1 MFAPPSTETLNR
13 FFLLSWLVVLWQV
26 LRLQDGI
33 VFDDAWLP
41 LWSVAA
47 SLSYA
52 FLYIVPV
59 YLACRL
65 LLHFHD
71 RLPVRLSPWLA
82 GVLAIVGSA
91 AVQILLYADRTLYD
105 LYGFHLNGFSIGLL
119 VSPGG
124 LSSLGSGDGT
134 LLSASLAALALLCLQ
149 VLLYSA
155 CQVSRERLPALP
167 RRAWRYLLAAFLC
180 LALGERL
187 AYAFSSLRD
196 YRPILLASE
205 RYPLYLPLTVRSLAR
220 SLGIQPTPTQREL
233 LQQQSDLHYPLRP
246 LEISA
251 PAHPL
256 NIVWIVAESLRGDM
270 LDPRYM
276 PRLWDFSNR
285 AIRLDNHYSSG
296 NLTQMGVFGMFY
308 GLHGGYWDAVLKAG
322 QPPVLMEVLRQQNY
336 QFRINAAQR
345 FSYPPF
351 DRSVFVNLRPQDL
364 HVLDSPEPAWQ
375 RDARNTDD
383 LLRFVDRRLPDR
395 PFFACLFLESSH
407 ANYSFRDET
416 AKIRPY
422 LVNFNYLTT
431 DFQAQMPLIK
441 NRYLNAVREVDTQIG
456 RLLQHLENQ
465 HLLEN
470 TAVVVLGDHG
480 EEFMERSRWG
490 HNTEFNRY
498 QTGTVAV
505 LSIPGQ
511 APRAVHHQP
520 HRPARNAPAAAG
532 RTQSAPRLLAGTGPA
547 RSGLPSRLCGER
559 RYHAHRLPGRRL
571 QGELPTAW
579 RGPSPRSGERWR
591 RPPARRGTTGSHTR
605 PTPCS
610 TPGTAA
616 GSRPLQRLAGRGR
629 AVAAEPR
636 DFVEAMRSIRTT

>member
-276 PRLWDFSNR
+276 PRLWDFSNW

-416 AKIRPY
+416 AKIRPIWSTS
-422 LVNFNYLTT
+422 TT
-431 DFQAQMPLIK
+431 
-441 NRYLNAVREVDTQIG
+441 
-456 RLLQHLENQ
+456 
-465 HLLEN
+465 
-470 TAVVVLGDHG
+470 
-480 EEFMERSRWG
+480 
-490 HNTEFNRY
+490 
-498 QTGTVAV
+498 
-505 LSIPGQ
+505 
-511 APRAVHHQP
+511 
-520 HRPARNAPAAAG
+520 
-532 RTQSAPRLLAGTGPA
+532 
-547 RSGLPSRLCGER
+547 
-559 RYHAHRLPGRRL
+559 
-571 QGELPTAW
+571 
-579 RGPSPRSGERWR
+579 
-591 RPPARRGTTGSHTR
+591 
-605 PTPCS
+605 
-610 TPGTAA
+610 
-616 GSRPLQRLAGRGR
+616 
-629 AVAAEPR
+629 
-636 DFVEAMRSIRTT
+636 

>member
-251 PAHPL
+251 PANPL

-308 GLHGGYWDAVLKAG
+308 GLHGGYWDAVL
-322 QPPVLMEVLRQQNY
+322 
-336 QFRINAAQR
+336 
-345 FSYPPF
+345 
-351 DRSVFVNLRPQDL
+351 
-364 HVLDSPEPAWQ
+364 
-375 RDARNTDD
+375 
-383 LLRFVDRRLPDR
+383 
-395 PFFACLFLESSH
+395 
-407 ANYSFRDET
+407 
-416 AKIRPY
+416 
-422 LVNFNYLTT
+422 
-431 DFQAQMPLIK
+431 
-441 NRYLNAVREVDTQIG
+441 
-456 RLLQHLENQ
+456 
-465 HLLEN
+465 
-470 TAVVVLGDHG
+470 
-480 EEFMERSRWG
+480 
-490 HNTEFNRY
+490 
-498 QTGTVAV
+498 
-505 LSIPGQ
+505 
-511 APRAVHHQP
+511 
-520 HRPARNAPAAAG
+520 
-532 RTQSAPRLLAGTGPA
+532 
-547 RSGLPSRLCGER
+547 
-559 RYHAHRLPGRRL
+559 
-571 QGELPTAW
+571 
-579 RGPSPRSGERWR
+579 
-591 RPPARRGTTGSHTR
+591 
-605 PTPCS
+605 
-610 TPGTAA
+610 
-616 GSRPLQRLAGRGR
+616 
-629 AVAAEPR
+629 
-636 DFVEAMRSIRTT
+636 

>member
-1 MFAPPSTETLNR
+1 M
-13 FFLLSWLVVLWQV
+13 VLWQV

-233 LQQQSDLHYPLRP
+233 LS
-246 LEISA
+246 S
-251 PAHPL
+251 
-256 NIVWIVAESLRGDM
+256 
-270 LDPRYM
+270 
-276 PRLWDFSNR
+276 R
-285 AIRLDNHYSSG
+285 ATCTIRSG
-296 NLTQMGVFGMFY
+296 
-308 GLHGGYWDAVLKAG
+308 
-322 QPPVLMEVLRQQNY
+322 
-336 QFRINAAQR
+336 
-345 FSYPPF
+345 
-351 DRSVFVNLRPQDL
+351 
-364 HVLDSPEPAWQ
+364 
-375 RDARNTDD
+375 
-383 LLRFVDRRLPDR
+383 
-395 PFFACLFLESSH
+395 
-407 ANYSFRDET
+407 
-416 AKIRPY
+416 
-422 LVNFNYLTT
+422 
-431 DFQAQMPLIK
+431 
-441 NRYLNAVREVDTQIG
+441 
-456 RLLQHLENQ
+456 
-465 HLLEN
+465 
-470 TAVVVLGDHG
+470 
-480 EEFMERSRWG
+480 RW
-490 HNTEFNRY
+490 R
-498 QTGTVAV
+498 
-505 LSIPGQ
+505 
-511 APRAVHHQP
+511 
-520 HRPARNAPAAAG
+520 
-532 RTQSAPRLLAGTGPA
+532 SAPR
-547 RSGLPSRLCGER
+547 
-559 RYHAHRLPGRRL
+559 
-571 QGELPTAW
+571 
-579 RGPSPRSGERWR
+579 
-591 RPPARRGTTGSHTR
+591 
-605 PTPCS
+605 
-610 TPGTAA
+610 
-616 GSRPLQRLAGRGR
+616 
-629 AVAAEPR
+629 
-636 DFVEAMRSIRTT
+636 RTH

>member
-187 AYAFSSLRD
+187 TYAFSSLRD

-511 APRAVHHQP
+511 APRAVRGITSHIDL
-520 HRPARNAPAAAG
+520 PATLLPLLGVRNP
-532 RTQSAPRLLAGTGPA
+532 PRDYSLGQDLLAADYHRDYAVSADTTRIAYLGEGFKVSFPLRGADRHHGPVSDGDDRPLDVEQQEAIRGPLRAA
-547 RSGLPSRLCGER
+547 RLELLQDLGRFSALPVGE
-559 RYHAHRLPGRRL
+559 
-571 QGELPTAW
+571 E
-579 RGPSPRSGERWR
+579 PSPRSLATSL
-591 RPPARRGTTGSHTR
+591 RP
-605 PTPCS
+605 
-610 TPGTAA
+610 
-616 GSRPLQRLAGRGR
+616 
-629 AVAAEPR
+629 
-636 DFVEAMRSIRTT
+636 